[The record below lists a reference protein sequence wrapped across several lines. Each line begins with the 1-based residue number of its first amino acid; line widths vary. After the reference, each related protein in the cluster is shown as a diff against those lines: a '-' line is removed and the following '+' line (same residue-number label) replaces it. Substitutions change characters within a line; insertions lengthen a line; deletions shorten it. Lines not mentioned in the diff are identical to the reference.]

1 MLGQKSIRIQL
12 NYFQDFETK
21 AVNVIYKILKRKQ
34 TKALNTISVV
44 YFGQNP
50 LVYRKIFMDDYN
62 PSGYF

>member
-1 MLGQKSIRIQL
+1 MLVQKSIRIQL

-44 YFGQNP
+44 YFVQNP

-62 PSGYF
+62 PSGFF